1 MTSIICVCCTSNCPT
16 NKFLRFPDS
25 AQGSNS
31 ASLTKLIQKQQHNTN
46 VIENCL
52 WLFISV
58 SMFPCVAL
66 YNDSLTLIVICSSLR
81 NTGQSWYLVF
91 EGFKC
96 MRHHHILLSNSCNL
110 SFEIMSPH
118 LSWVSECNPF
128 CWSLHKMC
136 TRWIYLYIFV
146 SSPSLP
152 SGSKVRIKYLLSE
165 KLRTFL
171 HLEITANK
179 L

>member
-1 MTSIICVCCTSNCPT
+1 MLSRIACD
-16 NKFLRFPDS
+16 FLL
-25 AQGSNS
+25 
-31 ASLTKLIQKQQHNTN
+31 ASQ
-46 VIENCL
+46 C
-52 WLFISV
+52 
-58 SMFPCVAL
+58 FPCVAL
-66 YNDSLTLIVICSSLR
+66 YNDSLTLIVICSGLR

-91 EGFKC
+91 ECFKC
-96 MRHHHILLSNSCNL
+96 MRHQHILLSNSCNL

-152 SGSKVRIKYLLSE
+152 SGSKVRIKYVLSE

-179 L
+179 LKCLHTKIKFKNK